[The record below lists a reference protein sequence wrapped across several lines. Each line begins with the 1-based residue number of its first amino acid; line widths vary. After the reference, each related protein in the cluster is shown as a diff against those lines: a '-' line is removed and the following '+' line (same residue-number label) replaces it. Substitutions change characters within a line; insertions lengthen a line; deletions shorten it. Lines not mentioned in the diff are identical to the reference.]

1 MVLGEIDLT
10 VRVLISLGLGA
21 LIGLERERDEEPAGL
36 RTHML
41 VCMGATLF
49 TVISLSFSDAADPTR
64 IAAGIVM
71 GIGFLGAGTIFKIQ
85 DKIKGLTTAADLWVL
100 AGIGMAV
107 GIGYYFVAIVTAF
120 LVLATLYFGRILKK
134 AKPRQGESNELLS

>member
-134 AKPRQGESNELLS
+134 AKPQQGESNELLS